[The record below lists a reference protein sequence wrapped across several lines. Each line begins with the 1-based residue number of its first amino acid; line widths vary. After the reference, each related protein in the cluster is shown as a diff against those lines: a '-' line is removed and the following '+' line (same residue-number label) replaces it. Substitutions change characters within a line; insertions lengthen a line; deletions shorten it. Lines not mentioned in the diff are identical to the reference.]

1 MAEPEV
7 SLVRVVAVLAEL
19 DIALVTELDLQLLAV
34 SELQI
39 QLQELAR
46 ITAAVVVQRSMEQQ
60 HRGLVPVA
68 SVVVVKLLRV
78 AVLLALEQMVLAVAV
93 LVTTA
98 E

>member
-1 MAEPEV
+1 M
-7 SLVRVVAVLAEL
+7 LADL
-19 DIALVTELDLQLLAV
+19 DIALVMELDLQLLAV

-39 QLQELAR
+39 QLQEQAR
-46 ITAAVVVQRSMEQQ
+46 ITVAAVVQRSMEQQ

-68 SVVVVKLLRV
+68 LVVAVKHLRV
-78 AVLLALEQMVLAVAV
+78 AVLLALEQMVLAVVV